1 MITIMSQMVKFI
13 TFYQVFDDKITGCN
27 NCKNRKRESIFNGHR
42 FDMQISIP
50 KTPSYLWELFHGD
63 IRKVNF
69 LGGLFEIIACIIM
82 SIFTNS
88 LNTWYIN

>member
-50 KTPSYLWELFHGD
+50 KTPSYLWELFSRGHKKGEFPRWSVRD
-63 IRKVNF
+63 NRVYNNFHFHKFVEYLVN
-69 LGGLFEIIACIIM
+69 
-82 SIFTNS
+82 
-88 LNTWYIN
+88 